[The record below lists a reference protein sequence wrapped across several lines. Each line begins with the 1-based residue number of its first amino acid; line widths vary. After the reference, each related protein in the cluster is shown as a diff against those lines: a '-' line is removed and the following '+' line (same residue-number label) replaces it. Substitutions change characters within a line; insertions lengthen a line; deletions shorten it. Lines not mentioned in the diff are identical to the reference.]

1 MWNIMLEWAYYVL
14 FRPIYAHSKGGDM
27 REQEPMT
34 QTMKISEVKNTLSSL
49 VNKVYRK
56 ETRVLV
62 EKSGIPVA
70 AIISADDLQRFAQ
83 LEHEQEE
90 RFAVIDRVRNAFKD
104 VPAEDI
110 EAETDR
116 IVARNRAPA
125 EEAAT
130 AR

>member
-1 MWNIMLEWAYYVL
+1 
-14 FRPIYAHSKGGDM
+14 M

-34 QTMKISEVKNTLSSL
+34 QTMKISDVKNTLSSL

-70 AIISADDLQRFAQ
+70 AIISADDLTRFAQ
-83 LEHEQEE
+83 LEREQEE
-90 RFAVIDRVRNAFKD
+90 RFAVIDRVREAFKD
-104 VPAEDI
+104 VPAEEI

-116 IVARNRAPA
+116 IIARNRAADRAAA
-125 EEAAT
+125 EDVAAT
-130 AR
+130 G